1 MKNYERYCRTLDA
14 LGAWSKSGR
23 CETVKF
29 NVWADMECDDT
40 DAGDENDLL
49 SAATRAGHYL
59 DSLKLDETGIKIYNG
74 LVSAVQRESNR
85 EKTNFERFKC
95 PKDAYEEFQRICNST
110 RCTECRIG
118 EKQMMCDTTNFSY
131 SCVTE
136 WLYSTEQEL
145 RM

>member
-1 MKNYERYCRTLDA
+1 MKNCERYSRTLDA
-14 LGAWSKSGR
+14 LDAWAKSGS

-29 NVWADMECDDT
+29 NVWAGMECEDS

-74 LVSAVQRESNR
+74 LVSAVQRESSR
-85 EKTNFERFKC
+85 EKTNYERFNG
-95 PKDAYEEFQRICNST
+95 PKEAYEEFNRLCNST
-110 RCTECRIG
+110 RCTECRIADRAT
-118 EKQMMCDTTNFSY
+118 EADTTNFSH

-136 WLYSTEQEL
+136 WLYSTEPEL
-145 RM
+145 RG